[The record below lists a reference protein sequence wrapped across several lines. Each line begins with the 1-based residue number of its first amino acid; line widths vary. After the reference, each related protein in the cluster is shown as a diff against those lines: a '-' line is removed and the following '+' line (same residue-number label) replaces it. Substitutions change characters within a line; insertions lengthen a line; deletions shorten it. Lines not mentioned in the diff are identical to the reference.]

1 MTQEERENIVKEL
14 EEISCL
20 HKKIEL
26 ATSLEENLLEEY
38 KMHLSEITDRII
50 EDNPSEDI
58 NFTDYADGEITP
70 IAEYPLEL
78 YYFHSTPRQKEKII
92 AKIALFVFFSFFVS
106 LLFSF
111 LVPSFFIVTVP
122 LLLVVVFFSVPTI
135 NDKGYYAESNNEWND
150 TKVKIIENYE
160 VLEESF
166 EVKSIEYDNWI
177 AEKNAEIEQKKKALI
192 KKREALFEE
201 KSANLSKEFEEKAKE
216 ISREKAKLLEEGE
229 KITLIPMELFP
240 FAEKIGKAL
249 KLHRADSLKEAIN
262 LSYKE

>member
-58 NFTDYADGEITP
+58 NFT
-70 IAEYPLEL
+70 
-78 YYFHSTPRQKEKII
+78 